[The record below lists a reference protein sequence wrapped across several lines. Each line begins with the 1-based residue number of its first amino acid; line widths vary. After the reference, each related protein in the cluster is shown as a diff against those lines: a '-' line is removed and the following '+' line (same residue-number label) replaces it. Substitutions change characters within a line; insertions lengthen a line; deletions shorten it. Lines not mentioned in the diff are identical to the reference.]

1 MAKWIKVETHT
12 PDKAEIRQVARLCHC
27 SKADAFLAFF
37 RVYVWLD
44 EQTEDGYVDFFTP
57 EDADDIAGLK
67 GFGEALEAVRWI
79 TFSQAG
85 AVVSNWD
92 RHNGESAKKRGLAA
106 ERIKRYRQAHPEYG
120 ADDPKSKNRRNDKSV
135 TESVTR

>member
-1 MAKWIKVETHT
+1 MAKWIKIETHT

-37 RVYVWLD
+37 RVFVWLD
-44 EQTEDGYVDFFTP
+44 EQTEDGHVDFFTAA
-57 EDADDIAGLK
+57 DADDIGGLP
-67 GFGEALEAVRWI
+67 GLGNALETVRWI
-79 TFSQAG
+79 MFSQTG

-92 RHNGESAKKRGLAA
+92 RHNGESAKKRCLAA

-120 ADDPKSKNRRNDKSV
+120 ANDPKSKNHRNGKSV